1 MTADPRE
8 KALTEAIAWLEDQ
21 AGKQREAHTGLI
33 HHVEQLQR
41 QVRQLAEDVD
51 NAEREVR
58 QIDPKLAPYKGVP
71 DKLNALA
78 ADSEHIR
85 QTLTAHRLEIDS
97 ALRVLAAEAE
107 VDRQERAEAIKRID
121 RAAQQIELLTA
132 DVAQA
137 QSRVAH
143 VSETL
148 TTVLERQRE
157 VEAQVE
163 QFGLRLERA
172 IEVNRDLE
180 SRIRDVLVAEQ
191 EERFEVVFERLQ
203 VVGEMVKRNEQ
214 LIREATAEQTMRE
227 DVLQEIGV
235 WRDEHSRIEA
245 RLASTEEA
253 SDRILSQLDRLQGE
267 IALLEGRHSG
277 LGERVAGLRRDI
289 TEVVDQ
295 VRDEF
300 IKFNKMFEKQ
310 RRKQIEV
317 LQQELRETKFH
328 AFRPPE
334 EP

>member
-1 MTADPRE
+1 MSADSRE
-8 KALTEAIAWLEDQ
+8 KALAESVGWLEEQ
-21 AGKQREAHTGLI
+21 VRRQREGHTALVHLI
-33 HHVEQLQR
+33 EQLQR

-58 QIDPKLAPYKGVP
+58 QVDPKLAPYKGVP
-71 DKLNALA
+71 DKINALA
-78 ADSEHIR
+78 EDTEHIR
-85 QTLTAHRLEIDS
+85 QALTANRLEIDA
-97 ALRVLAAEAE
+97 ALRVLGAEAE
-107 VDRQERAEAIKRID
+107 VDRHERAEAMKRID
-121 RAAQQIELLTA
+121 RAVQQIELLTA

-137 QSRVAH
+137 QSRVAQ

-157 VEAQVE
+157 VETLVE

-180 SRIRDVLVAEQ
+180 ERVREVLLTEQ
-191 EERFEVVFERLQ
+191 EERFDVVFERLQ
-203 VVGEMVKRNEQ
+203 VIGEMVKRNEQ
-214 LIREATAEQTMRE
+214 LIREATAEQTLRDE
-227 DVLQEIGV
+227 VLQEIGV
-235 WRDEHSRIEA
+235 WRDEHSRIEG
-245 RLASTEEA
+245 RLASLEEM
-253 SDRILSQLDRLQGE
+253 SDRALSNIDRLQGE
-267 IALLEGRHSG
+267 ITLLEGRHSG

-295 VRDEF
+295 VREEF

>member
-1 MTADPRE
+1 MNADARE
-8 KALTEAIAWLEDQ
+8 KALAETVAWLEEQ
-21 AGKQREAHTGLI
+21 VGRQREGHTALVHLI
-33 HHVEQLQR
+33 EQLQR

-51 NAEREVR
+51 NAAREVR

-71 DKLNALA
+71 DKINALA
-78 ADSEHIR
+78 EDTEHIR
-85 QTLTAHRLEIDS
+85 QALTANRLEIDS
-97 ALRVLAAEAE
+97 ALRVLGAEAE
-107 VDRQERAEAIKRID
+107 VDRHERAEAIKRID
-121 RAAQQIELLTA
+121 RAVHQIELLTA

-137 QSRVAH
+137 QSRVTQVA
-143 VSETL
+143 ETL
-148 TTVLERQRE
+148 ATLLERQRE
-157 VEAQVE
+157 VETTVD

-180 SRIRDVLVAEQ
+180 ERVRDVLLREL
-191 EERFEVVFERLQ
+191 EERFEIVFDRLQ
-203 VVGEMVKRNEQ
+203 VVGEMVKRNEL
-214 LIREATAEQTMRE
+214 LIQEATAEQTLRE
-227 DVLQEIGV
+227 EVLQEIGV
-235 WRDEHSRIEA
+235 WRDEHSRIEG
-245 RLASTEEA
+245 RLATLEETA
-253 SDRILSQLDRLQGE
+253 DRVLGQIDRLQAE
-267 IALLEGRHSG
+267 ITLLEGRHSG

>member
-1 MTADPRE
+1 MSTDARE
-8 KALTEAIAWLEDQ
+8 NALAESVAWLEEQ
-21 AGKQREAHTGLI
+21 VARQREGQTALVHLI
-33 HHVEQLQR
+33 EQLQR

-71 DKLNALA
+71 DKINALA
-78 ADSEHIR
+78 EDTEHIR
-85 QTLTAHRLEIDS
+85 QTITANRLEIDA
-97 ALRVLAAEAE
+97 ALRVLGTEAE
-107 VDRQERAEAIKRID
+107 VDRHERAEAIKRID
-121 RAAQQIELLTA
+121 RAVQQIELVTA

-137 QSRVAH
+137 QSRVAQ

-157 VEAQVE
+157 VEAAVE

-180 SRIRDVLVAEQ
+180 ERVRQVLLAEQ
-191 EERFEVVFERLQ
+191 EERFDVVFERLQ

-214 LIREATAEQTMRE
+214 LIREVTAEQTLRE
-227 DVLQEIGV
+227 EVLQEIGV
-235 WRDEHSRIEA
+235 WRDEHTRIEG
-245 RLASTEEA
+245 RLASLEETA
-253 SDRILSQLDRLQGE
+253 DRVLGHMDRLQGE
-267 IALLEGRHSG
+267 ITLLEGRHSG

>member
-1 MTADPRE
+1 MSPDARE
-8 KALTEAIAWLEDQ
+8 KALAESIAWLEEQ
-21 AGKQREAHTGLI
+21 VGRQREGHTALVHLI
-33 HHVEQLQR
+33 EQLQR

-58 QIDPKLAPYKGVP
+58 QIDPKLAPYKGIP
-71 DKLNALA
+71 DKINALA
-78 ADSEHIR
+78 EDTEHIR
-85 QTLTAHRLEIDS
+85 QAMTASRVQLEA
-97 ALRVLAAEAE
+97 ALRVAGAEAE
-107 VDRQERAEAIKRID
+107 VDRHERAEAIKRID
-121 RAAQQIELLTA
+121 RAVQQIELLTA

-137 QSRVAH
+137 QNRVAQ

-157 VEAQVE
+157 VETAVE

-180 SRIRDVLVAEQ
+180 ARVREALLAEQ
-191 EERFEVVFERLQ
+191 VERFDVVFERLQ

-214 LIREATAEQTMRE
+214 LIREVTAEQTLRE
-227 DVLQEIGV
+227 EVIQEIGV
-235 WRDEHSRIEA
+235 WRDEHGRIEG
-245 RLASTEEA
+245 RLASLEETA
-253 SDRILSQLDRLQGE
+253 DRVLGHMDRLQGE
-267 IALLEGRHSG
+267 ITLLEGRHSG